1 MKRSCIFVLVLVLIP
16 VLAFGDSVKIGLAHV
31 FSGPMATFGEVAEQ
45 GVRLAVKRIN
55 DQGGLLGRK
64 VEVLKAD
71 TQAKPEEGLKAVEK
85 LVADDRVDAIVGIVS
100 SAVALKVV
108 PEMDR
113 LQTPLIITHAMADA
127 VTGSKC
133 SPWVFR
139 MTWSTREAMKGA
151 ALLAKSELKSDTW
164 TTLGP
169 DYGFGQESWDLF
181 QKYLGEIGPYKF
193 VNPSFSPVAT
203 KDWKPYI
210 EKLNASGAKGV
221 LVSLWGNNLRDFIK
235 QAKAEKFF
243 DGKDVICVV
252 GGGVEIFWA
261 LGFLDM
267 PVGVWFGTPYW
278 QGANETPINGEFVT
292 DYTKL
297 SSSQV
302 PPSYSA
308 YTAYAAVIMYAEAVK
323 KAGAVDKRSVAKAL
337 EEVRVELPAG
347 LTTFRAADHQAVF
360 PVVFGRSSEQAS
372 RYGKKFR
379 RLTPLK
385 IFLGEELLP
394 KPEDSGCAM
403 RSLN

>member
-1 MKRSCIFVLVLVLIP
+1 MKRSCFFAVVLLLMP
-16 VLAFGDSVKIGLAHV
+16 VLAFGDTVKIGLAHV

-55 DQGGLLGRK
+55 DQGGLLGRN
-64 VEVLKAD
+64 VELFKAD

-85 LVADDRVDAIVGIVS
+85 LIAEDQVDAVVGIVS
-100 SAVALKVV
+100 SAVAVKVA

-113 LQTPLIITHAMADA
+113 LKTPLIITHAMADQI
-127 VTGSKC
+127 TGSKC
-133 SPWVFR
+133 NAWVFR
-139 MTWSTREAMKGA
+139 MTWSTREALKGA

-169 DYGFGQESWDLF
+169 DYGFGQESWELF
-181 QKYLGEIGPYKF
+181 QKYLGELGSYKF

-203 KDWKPYI
+203 KDWKPFI
-210 EKLNASGAKGV
+210 EKVNAAGAKGV

-235 QAKAEKFF
+235 QANAEKFF

-261 LGFLDM
+261 LGFLDT

-278 QGANETPINGEFVT
+278 QGANETPINVEFVT
-292 DYTKL
+292 EYKNL
-297 SSSQV
+297 SPSRI

-308 YTAYAAVIMYAEAVK
+308 YTAYASVIMYAEAVK
-323 KAGAVDKRSVAKAL
+323 KAGTLDKKSVAKAL
-337 EEVRVELPAG
+337 DELRVELPGG
-347 LTTFRAADHQAVF
+347 LTTFRAADHQAAF

-372 RYGKKFR
+372 KHGRKFR
-379 RLTPLK
+379 DLAPLK

-394 KPEDSGCAM
+394 KPEDTGCVM
-403 RSLN
+403 RPLN

>member
-1 MKRSCIFVLVLVLIP
+1 MMP
-16 VLAFGDSVKIGLAHV
+16 VLAFGDSVRIGLAHV

-45 GVRLAVKRIN
+45 GVRLAVNRIN
-55 DQGGLLGRK
+55 EQGGLLGRN

-85 LVADDRVDAIVGIVS
+85 LVAEDRVDVIVGIVS

-113 LQTPLIITHAMADA
+113 LQTPLIVTHAMADA

-139 MTWSTREAMKGA
+139 MTWSTREALKGA
-151 ALLAKSELKSDTW
+151 AVLAKSELKSDTW

-181 QKYLGEIGPYKF
+181 QKYLGEVGPYRF
-193 VNPSFSPVAT
+193 VSPSFSPVAT

-210 EKLNASGAKGV
+210 EKLNASGARGV
-221 LVSLWGNNLRDFIK
+221 LISLWGNNLRDFIK

-243 DGKDVICVV
+243 DGKDVVCVV
-252 GGGVEIFWA
+252 GGGVEIFWP

-278 QGANETPINGEFVT
+278 QGANETPINGQFVT
-292 DYTKL
+292 DYKKL
-297 SSSQV
+297 SSSQI

-308 YTAYAAVIMYAEAVK
+308 YTAYASVIMYAEAVK
-323 KAGAVDKRSVAKAL
+323 QAGTVDKRAVAKAL
-337 EEVRVELPAG
+337 EAVRVELPAG
-347 LTTFRAADHQAVF
+347 LTTFRVADHQAVF
-360 PVVFGRSSEQAS
+360 PVVFGRSSEQPS
-372 RYGKKFR
+372 RYKRFR

-385 IFLGEELLP
+385 IFPGEDLLP
-394 KPEDSGCAM
+394 KPEESGCAI

>member
-1 MKRSCIFVLVLVLIP
+1 MKRSCILAVVLVLMP
-16 VLAFGDSVKIGLAHV
+16 VFAIGDTVKIGLAHV
-31 FSGPMATFGEVAEQ
+31 FSGPMATFGDVAEQ

-55 DQGGLLGRK
+55 EQGGLLGRNL
-64 VEVLKAD
+64 EVFKAD

-85 LVADDRVDAIVGIVS
+85 LVTEDRVDAIVGIVS

-113 LQTPLIITHAMADA
+113 LQTPLIVTHAMADA

-139 MTWSTREAMKGA
+139 MTWSTREALKGA

-181 QKYLGEIGPYKF
+181 QKYLGELGPYKF
-193 VNPSFSPVAT
+193 VSPSLSPVAT

-221 LVSLWGNNLRDFIK
+221 LISLWGNNLRDFIK
-235 QAKAEKFF
+235 QAKVEKFF
-243 DGKDVICVV
+243 DGKDVVCVV

-278 QGANETPINGEFVT
+278 QGANETPINEEFIT
-292 DYTKL
+292 DYKKL
-297 SSSQV
+297 SASQI

-308 YTAYAAVIMYAEAVK
+308 YTAYASVIMYAEAVK
-323 KAGAVDKRSVAKAL
+323 KAGTVDKRLVAKAL
-337 EEVRVELPAG
+337 EDVRAELPAG

-372 RYGKKFR
+372 RYGRKFR

-385 IFLGEELLP
+385 TFPGEDLLP